1 MTTLSTISHAT
12 GDVKDSPQANIFS
25 QPRRKLGSLIA
36 LDLLGV
42 ILMLMGLRQQLHPQG
57 LFPESLNVPF
67 AGVMMLAAGVVL
79 TLPFFISSIKAS
91 FGPFN
96 KTSK

>member
-1 MTTLSTISHAT
+1 MATLSTISHIT
-12 GDVKDSPQANIFS
+12 CDVKASPVADIS
-25 QPRRKLGSLIA
+25 AHPKRVLGSMIA

-42 ILMLMGLRQQLHPQG
+42 ALMLIGLRQQLHPQG
-57 LFPESLNVPF
+57 LFPESLNVPY
-67 AGVMMLAAGVVL
+67 AGVMMLTAGVVL

-96 KTSK
+96 K